1 MVKKAK
7 IKMYVEESVAMKR
20 CDKIVNQAW
29 KDIAKYI
36 NDMCGNTIA
45 KSMITKLGAK
55 PVIIWKKFGFGAC
68 GRTWY
73 NNGVGLIE
81 MNTNFLYSK
90 DADEFIESTTRHE
103 LAHLICL
110 RLFKE
115 LKHNAN
121 FRNIAKVLGDDGERC
136 AHYALPDNK
145 PERKMK
151 KYYTVACPCGEEH
164 VLSEKT
170 YEATIAGKY
179 LCRTCKR
186 NLREAKIKL
195 IDRI

>member
-1 MVKKAK
+1 MARKAK
-7 IKMYVEESVAMKR
+7 ITMYVEEAVAVKR
-20 CDKIVNQAW
+20 CDKIVDQAW
-29 KDIAKYI
+29 KDIVKYI
-36 NDMCGNTIA
+36 NDKCGYTVA
-45 KSMITKLGAK
+45 KTMLTKLGAK
-55 PVIIWKKFGFGAC
+55 PVIVWKKFGFRAC
-68 GRTWY
+68 GRTFY

-121 FRNIAKVLGDDGERC
+121 FRNIARVLGDDGERL
-136 AHYALPDNK
+136 ANYAYPDNK
-145 PERKMK
+145 PERSK
-151 KYYTVACPCGEEH
+151 KKRYTVVCQCGEEH
-164 VLSEKT
+164 ELSEKV
-170 YEATIAGKY
+170 YAESIGRKY
-179 LCRTCKR
+179 ICGFCSR
-186 NLREAKIKL
+186 NLAEAKLRK